1 MQEQRRDEL
10 AQALVELE
18 AVQRVAEDVLSSR
31 DLDEVL
37 ARCVDQCRQLAGT
50 NSGAIYLR
58 DQARGVFQRLIAR
71 DTVNDQVHLPIEQ
84 IDAALAGRNYF
95 ISDMHNPVIAWHPA
109 VQLAR
114 ERGFR
119 IVLNLGMRW
128 RGQLIGLL
136 ILAWRHEVTIPEST
150 LHTLDALMGYQA
162 AAIENARTRMLLE
175 TRARL
180 AHVLLEFSGRA
191 LTTTDEQQLHALI
204 LDTACTLARCEGGA
218 LGVRVGDRFRRV
230 VSRTANGPEYLPAT
244 DPLIAATIGQAK
256 PLLIE
261 RLDDAPTGSQLM
273 EVVRKGGYAALASMP
288 LHSGGTDAGVLI
300 VARREPHQWNSEEAE
315 ALQTLAQVSSEALE
329 RCRVQLAEERERR
342 RLDATLEH
350 LPIGVVV
357 IDGEGNH
364 LHNNRASTAI
374 GTMLGAI
381 GGSYPESMKK
391 LRTRDGEVVP
401 KFEESLI
408 GRALAGELPPPRDI
422 DLVDVDGRRRVIRAV
437 AAPLHEPG
445 QPPAA
450 VLGFSEVTELFELAA
465 AKDRFLRIASHELRS
480 PVTALRAT
488 AQLLMLDPAVA
499 TDEERRRS
507 LHARIDRQ
515 SERLAKLVAQLL
527 DSARLSAD
535 ALPLELE
542 DVDLCKLARDIA
554 DEAGP
559 RVRVVG
565 DGELRGSWDR
575 ARLEQVVSN
584 LLANAL
590 CYSPADAP
598 VELRFAGDDEHARLE
613 VSDRGVGI
621 PADELGQVF
630 APFYRSAHSSGR
642 HQGMGLGLHI
652 TSEIVHRHGGSI
664 RVVSELGVGS
674 TFFVELPRRR

>member
-1 MQEQRRDEL
+1 
-10 AQALVELE
+10 
-18 AVQRVAEDVLSSR
+18 
-31 DLDEVL
+31 
-37 ARCVDQCRQLAGT
+37 
-50 NSGAIYLR
+50 
-58 DQARGVFQRLIAR
+58 
-71 DTVNDQVHLPIEQ
+71 
-84 IDAALAGRNYF
+84 
-95 ISDMHNPVIAWHPA
+95 
-109 VQLAR
+109 
-114 ERGFR
+114 
-119 IVLNLGMRW
+119 
-128 RGQLIGLL
+128 
-136 ILAWRHEVTIPEST
+136 
-150 LHTLDALMGYQA
+150 
-162 AAIENARTRMLLE
+162 
-175 TRARL
+175 
-180 AHVLLEFSGRA
+180 
-191 LTTTDEQQLHALI
+191 
-204 LDTACTLARCEGGA
+204 
-218 LGVRVGDRFRRV
+218 
-230 VSRTANGPEYLPAT
+230 
-244 DPLIAATIGQAK
+244 
-256 PLLIE
+256 
-261 RLDDAPTGSQLM
+261 
-273 EVVRKGGYAALASMP
+273 
-288 LHSGGTDAGVLI
+288 
-300 VARREPHQWNSEEAE
+300 
-315 ALQTLAQVSSEALE
+315 
-329 RCRVQLAEERERR
+329 RVQLAEARERR

-357 IDGEGNH
+357 IDAEGRQ

-381 GGSYPESMKK
+381 GETYRESMKK
-391 LRTRDGEVVP
+391 LRTREGEVVP

-422 DLVDVDGRRRVIRAV
+422 DLVDLDGRRRVIRAV

-445 QPPAA
+445 QPPVA

-507 LHARIDRQ
+507 LHERIDRQ

-542 DVDLCKLARDIA
+542 DLDLCALAREIA

-559 RVRVVG
+559 RVRVSG
-565 DGELRGSWDR
+565 DGELRGRWDR

-598 VELRFAGDDEHARLE
+598 VELRVAGDGARARLE
-613 VSDRGVGI
+613 VADRGVGI
-621 PADELGQVF
+621 PADELDQVF
-630 APFYRSAHSSGR
+630 APFYRSAHSRGR

-652 TSEIVHRHGGSI
+652 TSEIVQRHGGVI

-674 TFFVELPRRR
+674 TFFVELPRQR